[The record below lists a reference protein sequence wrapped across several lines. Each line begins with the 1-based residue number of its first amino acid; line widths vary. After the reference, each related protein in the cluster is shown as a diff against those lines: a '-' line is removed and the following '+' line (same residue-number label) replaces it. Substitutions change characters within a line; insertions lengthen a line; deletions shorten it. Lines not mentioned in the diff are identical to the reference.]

1 MMNDDHL
8 LEGGV
13 CVDVDRLLIEGD
25 RDGDRDGAVEVL
37 DAAGDD
43 LDDEAPGVVPLD
55 AAESPWR
62 SENRGNS
69 AFIMP
74 NP

>member
-1 MMNDDHL
+1 M
-8 LEGGV
+8 
-13 CVDVDRLLIEGD
+13 DVEPLLIEGD
-25 RDGDRDGAVEVL
+25 RDGALEVL
-37 DAAGDD
+37 DAARDG
-43 LDDEAPGVVPLD
+43 LYAPGLYDVAPGAVPLD